1 MDVILLER
9 IEKLGQM
16 GDVVAVRPG
25 FARNYLLPQ
34 KKALRATKDNKVLFE
49 TQRTQL
55 EASNLELK
63 NEADTIS
70 TKLEGLSITIVR
82 QASDNN
88 QLYGSVTV
96 RSIAQSITDAGFTV
110 DSKQVQMARPI
121 KTVGMHEVI
130 VKLHPEVSVSI
141 TANVARSEE
150 EAVAQAE
157 GRTLNEDDQIEAAQQ
172 DTVAAEDDTAA
183 EASPEDEPEESNE
196 APSDM
201 EEKPA

>member
-183 EASPEDEPEESNE
+183 EASPEDVSEESNE